1 MSRNEQSAADRGEQ
15 EECHDEAACG
25 FIVTHHHHHR
35 AASTEDNAGDMEEG
49 LDTKSLDRGT
59 GRLEEP
65 RVGGMK
71 DNMANRDTEPAGSAD
86 LAVPAAAA
94 ATTGGRDGVPS
105 PEIAPS
111 ISTACVNTDTPTS
124 EESNMDTEPKQEKTE
139 SVGLQSG
146 PIKKYEAGG
155 AVLRGFLTQRDI
167 PPVDPAVLAD
177 LEAQARDLASNVDR
191 MMKSLNTTIQ
201 NMTALS
207 VGYIQTYRDS
217 VDSLGESV
225 DLSIKAMYT
234 LMARTEEL
242 DKGMQPVH
250 SLAKQ
255 IKDVKRL
262 LDHLENLCK

>member
-1 MSRNEQSAADRGEQ
+1 ISSALELEGTVTHEGELTHFVADDLLQKIKLSSSRNLD
-15 EECHDEAACG
+15 G
-25 FIVTHHHHHR
+25 F
-35 AASTEDNAGDMEEG
+35 
-49 LDTKSLDRGT
+49 
-59 GRLEEP
+59 
-65 RVGGMK
+65 
-71 DNMANRDTEPAGSAD
+71 
-86 LAVPAAAA
+86 
-94 ATTGGRDGVPS
+94 
-105 PEIAPS
+105 
-111 ISTACVNTDTPTS
+111 
-124 EESNMDTEPKQEKTE
+124 
-139 SVGLQSG
+139 
-146 PIKKYEAGG
+146 
-155 AVLRGFLTQRDI
+155 
-167 PPVDPAVLAD
+167 PVDPAVLAD

>member
-35 AASTEDNAGDMEEG
+35 AASTEDNA
-49 LDTKSLDRGT
+49 
-59 GRLEEP
+59 
-65 RVGGMK
+65 
-71 DNMANRDTEPAGSAD
+71 
-86 LAVPAAAA
+86 
-94 ATTGGRDGVPS
+94 
-105 PEIAPS
+105 
-111 ISTACVNTDTPTS
+111 DTPTS